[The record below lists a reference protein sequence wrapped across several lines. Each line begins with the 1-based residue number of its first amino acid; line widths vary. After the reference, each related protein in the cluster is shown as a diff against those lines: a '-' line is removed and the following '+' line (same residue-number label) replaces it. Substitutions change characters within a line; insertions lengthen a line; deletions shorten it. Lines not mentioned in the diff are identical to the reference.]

1 MVCTILLICA
11 VLSHFYRCDVGDMDC
26 LRKVKTFVELQRVK
40 AQTEAAA
47 GQKKTRAQQLAP
59 AVNIM

>member
-1 MVCTILLICA
+1 MYNFANLCRVITIFIVVTLA
-11 VLSHFYRCDVGDMDC
+11 TWTVY
-26 LRKVKTFVELQRVK
+26 VKTFVQFQR

-47 GQKKTRAQQLAP
+47 EPEQKTGAQQLAP